1 MNEKNLD
8 YLQKQLFTLGFKD
21 KLNSVL
27 EQAISKELPEFTI
40 GLNNRRKGETGGFD
54 HLRYELNFS
63 RSKKS
68 DLYFLNDYEVGLR
81 KEGDPWPRVQL
92 FDLEQH
98 HRVTALEAYNLLS
111 GRSIY
116 KEIFREKKE
125 DKQNLET
132 ERPDK
137 TSIWM
142 KLNMDVTEAYGYHPV
157 QRFYPEYGYMLEE
170 SLSKYPFISLEDA
183 EKKEGVLKDLKKGKL
198 AEMRLDVNGELVP
211 VFVAANPEMK
221 TIDIYDKQMTELRSE
236 DIFPANEK
244 DENQQSQSKNASV
257 LQNDQGLPSQ
267 LSVKPWEQD
276 EHSEKNIVSRGR

>member
-21 KLNSVL
+21 KLNNVL

-98 HRVTALEAYNLLS
+98 HRVTALEAYNYYQAVLS
-111 GRSIY
+111 TRKYFGKRKIGRASC
-116 KEIFREKKE
+116 RE
-125 DKQNLET
+125 
-132 ERPDK
+132 R
-137 TSIWM
+137 
-142 KLNMDVTEAYGYHPV
+142 VC
-157 QRFYPEYGYMLEE
+157 
-170 SLSKYPFISLEDA
+170 KY
-183 EKKEGVLKDLKKGKL
+183 V
-198 AEMRLDVNGELVP
+198 
-211 VFVAANPEMK
+211 
-221 TIDIYDKQMTELRSE
+221 
-236 DIFPANEK
+236 
-244 DENQQSQSKNASV
+244 
-257 LQNDQGLPSQ
+257 
-267 LSVKPWEQD
+267 
-276 EHSEKNIVSRGR
+276 